1 MLFSRSFT
9 LAFAASAFA
18 SLPGF
23 GSSDGFVKMEFDILK
38 DLGLSTSLNDFITS
52 LLPENLS
59 ARDNSGSAPLIN
71 ERTFYVSKLS
81 IGNPASEVEVLL
93 DTGSSDLWV
102 MSSRNPQCKDNGGS
116 IDCEQYG
123 TYNETASTTF
133 KNNHT
138 NFYIQYLATPYAN
151 GTWGTDKIALT
162 DSLKLKDASFAVA
175 EDSDS
180 NVGVFGIGFIELESG
195 LEKYINVPALMKQQG
210 LINKVAYSLYLGSM
224 ESNKGNI
231 LFGGVDHAKYSGD
244 LKEIDISLQDGKY
257 PYLQIPLTQ
266 ISVQKE
272 SSSSKAFDAKDSK
285 FSSLFNKR
293 SGDNQSIN
301 TNSAPAL
308 LDSGT
313 TLSLLPDDIM
323 KLVVEAIDH
332 EAAYNTAAG
341 GYIVNC
347 TLALPLNSVTFT
359 FDGEKDIVVPMT
371 DLIIS
376 LGNSGTGGQQCMLGL
391 VPGSMLILGDNFLR
405 SAYSV
410 FNLDDKTISIAQVKY
425 SDDQDIQV
433 IS

>member
-1 MLFSRSFT
+1 MLFSRSFFV
-9 LAFAASAFA
+9 AFAATAFA
-18 SLPGF
+18 SLPGH

-38 DLGLSTSLNDFITS
+38 DLGLSTSLNDFVSNMLQKNSIMT
-52 LLPENLS
+52 
-59 ARDNSGSAPLIN
+59 RDGKDGQAQLTN
-71 ERTFYVSKLS
+71 EHTFYVSKVS
-81 IGNPASEVEVLL
+81 IGTPATDVEVLL

-102 MSSRNPQCKDNGGS
+102 MSSKNPHCKDNGGE
-116 IDCEQYG
+116 IDCNQYG
-123 TYNETASTTF
+123 TYDETKSSTF

-138 NFYIQYLATPYAN
+138 DFHIQYLDETYAN
-151 GTWGTDKIALT
+151 GTWGTDTVSLT

-180 NVGVFGIGFIELESG
+180 NVGVFGIGFIALESG
-195 LEKYINVPALMKQQG
+195 DEKYLNVPALMKEQG
-210 LINKVAYSLYLGSM
+210 LIKKVAYSLYLGSM

-231 LFGGVDHAKYSGD
+231 LFGGIDHAKYSGE
-244 LKEIDISLQDGKY
+244 LKEIDISKQDGDY

-266 ISVQKE
+266 ITVLKGDTI
-272 SSSSKAFDAKDSK
+272 SKSHLVKD
-285 FSSLFNKR
+285 FSSLFSKR
-293 SGDNQSIN
+293 ANNQTID
-301 TNSAPAL
+301 TKSAPAL

-323 KLVVEAIDH
+323 KLLIQDIDPD
-332 EAAYNTAAG
+332 AAYNTGAG

-347 TLALPLNSVTFT
+347 TLASPDNTVTFT

-371 DLIIS
+371 DLIMQQGS
-376 LGNSGTGGQQCMLGL
+376 SGTGGNECMLGL

-410 FNLDDKTISIAQVKY
+410 FNLDDKTISIAQLKN
-425 SDDQDIQV
+425 SNDENIQV